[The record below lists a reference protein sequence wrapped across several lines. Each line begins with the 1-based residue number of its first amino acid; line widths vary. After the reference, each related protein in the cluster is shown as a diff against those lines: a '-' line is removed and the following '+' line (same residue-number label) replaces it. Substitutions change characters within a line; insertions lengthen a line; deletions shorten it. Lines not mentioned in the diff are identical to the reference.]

1 MSNKQIT
8 INQLCTKCNV
18 EMEEFKTNITI
29 AKGMFNKKNA
39 YAQACEYCGHIEF
52 FMQ

>member
-1 MSNKQIT
+1 MSNKQMIKS
-8 INQLCTKCNV
+8 QLCKKCNV

-29 AKGMFNKKNA
+29 SKGMFSSKHA
-39 YAQACEYCGHIEF
+39 YAQACEYCGHVEF